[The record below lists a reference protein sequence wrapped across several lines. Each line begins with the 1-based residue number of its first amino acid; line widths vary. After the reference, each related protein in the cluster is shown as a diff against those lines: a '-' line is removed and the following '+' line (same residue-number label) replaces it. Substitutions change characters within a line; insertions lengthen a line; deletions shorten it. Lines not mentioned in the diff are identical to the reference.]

1 MTPAEEH
8 DRTLVAGLPLVF
20 GRRMALAH
28 EALLRFAGECEPD
41 RWPSVKSAIRFAAA
55 HEVDAQVLAALVGI
69 VSYRLSPGGKLIFAD
84 AQRAPELVRRTSP
97 GRLPGKV
104 LAAYGLY
111 VAAATQAER
120 ARAHLH

>member
-1 MTPAEEH
+1 MTPAEER

-20 GRRMALAH
+20 GRRIALAH

-41 RWPSVKSAIRFAAA
+41 RWPSVKSTIRFAAA

-69 VSYRLSPGGKLIFAD
+69 VSYRLSPKGKLIFAD